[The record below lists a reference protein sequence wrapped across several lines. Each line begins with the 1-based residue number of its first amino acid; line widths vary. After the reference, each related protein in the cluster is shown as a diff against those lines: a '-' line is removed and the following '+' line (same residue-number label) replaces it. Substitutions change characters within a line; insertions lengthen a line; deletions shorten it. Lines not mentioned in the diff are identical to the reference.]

1 MAIPH
6 EPAFDAA
13 EYAARLQ
20 NVRRGMAERNLD
32 CLLVFSPHN
41 VFYLSGMDSENLF
54 DFQCL
59 IVPADGEPV
68 LVILDFEEA
77 RAANSVGAGRVVSY
91 HAFDDPIDA
100 VLDQLG
106 ALDLKEARLGL
117 ESRAGITPASYVR
130 FVQALAGAALEDP
143 FGIIENSRLVKSPAE
158 IVYMRRAAALTDAAT
173 LAAYEAL
180 RPGVRDAEIAAVIM
194 DTFYRGG
201 SDTVCWGPI
210 VASGYR
216 AGSAHSSFNGR
227 RIEAGETVF
236 LELTAEVRKYTAPL
250 MRTAILG
257 RPSAHQERVADAGA
271 RAVETIL
278 ATARPGVAAADVA
291 RAAGEVLAPVLEG
304 IVFHHNFGY
313 PVGIGYPGTWI
324 EALGFFLRVDNPRPL
339 KPGMVFHLPMS
350 LRKFGEW
357 GINQS
362 HTMLITDDG
371 AEALTKTP
379 ARLHALQAA
388 PAWPK
393 EDQRHA

>member
-1 MAIPH
+1 MPIPR
-6 EPAFDAA
+6 EPAFDTA
-13 EYAARLQ
+13 EYAARLAT
-20 NVRRGMAERNLD
+20 VRRGMAERDLD
-32 CLLVFSPHN
+32 GLLLFSPHN

-59 IVPADGEPV
+59 IVPAEGEPV

-91 HAFDDPIDA
+91 HAFDDPVAA
-100 VLDQLG
+100 VLAQLDG
-106 ALDLKEARLGL
+106 LGLSKARLGL
-117 ESRAGITPASYVR
+117 ESRAGGTPALHALLGRS
-130 FVQALAGAALEDP
+130 LAGATLTDP
-143 FGIIENSRLVKSPAE
+143 FGIVEDVRLVKSPAE
-158 IVYMRRAAALTDAAT
+158 IGYMRQAAALTDAAT
-173 LAAYEAL
+173 LAAYDAL

-194 DTFYRGG
+194 DVFYRGG

-227 RIEAGETVF
+227 TILAGETVF
-236 LELTAEVRKYTAPL
+236 LELTAEVRRYTAPL

-257 RPSAHQERVADAGA
+257 RPSTEQARVAEAGA

-291 RAAGEVLAPVLEG
+291 HAAGAVLAPILDG

-324 EALGFFLRVDNPRPL
+324 ESLGFFLRIDNPRPL
-339 KPGMVFHLPMS
+339 AAGMVFHLPMS
-350 LRKFGEW
+350 FRKFGEW

-362 HTMLITDDG
+362 HTMLITDHG
-371 AEALTKTP
+371 AEALTTTP
-379 ARLHALQAA
+379 ARLQVLDL
-388 PAWPK
+388 PTT
-393 EDQRHA
+393 

>member
-6 EPAFDAA
+6 EPAFPRAEFERRVAATQRSLADRGLDA
-13 EYAARLQ
+13 
-20 NVRRGMAERNLD
+20 
-32 CLLVFSPHN
+32 LLLFGPHN

-59 IVPADGEPV
+59 IVGRDGEPV

-77 RAANSVGAGRVVSY
+77 RAANTVAFGQPVSY
-91 HAFDDPIDA
+91 HAFDDPVAIVA
-100 VLDQLG
+100 DQVRQMG
-106 ALDLKEARLGL
+106 VGGGRLGL
-117 ESRAGITPASYVR
+117 EQRAPFTLTPALLTR
-130 FVQALAGAALEDP
+130 FRAALPEATFDDP
-143 FGIIENSRLVKSPAE
+143 FGIVEDLRLVKSDAE
-158 IVYMRRAAALTDAAT
+158 VAYQRQAAALTDRAV
-173 LAAYEAL
+173 LAAYDAL
-180 RPGVRDAEIAAVIM
+180 RPGVRDNEIAAVIM

-227 RIEAGETVF
+227 RIQAGETVF
-236 LELTAEVRKYTAPL
+236 LEVTGEVRKYTAPL

-257 RPSAHQERVADAGA
+257 QPTPEIARVADAGA

-278 ATARPGVAAADVA
+278 DTARAGVPAADVA
-291 RAAGEVLAPVLEG
+291 RAAGKVVEPILDG

-324 EALGFFLRVDNPRPL
+324 ETLGFFLRIDNPRPL

-350 LRKFGEW
+350 FRKFGEF
-357 GINQS
+357 GANQS
-362 HTMLITDDG
+362 HTIRISEEG
-371 AEALTKTP
+371 PAEALTKTE
-379 ARLHALQAA
+379 ARLRVLGGA
-388 PAWPK
+388 
-393 EDQRHA
+393 

>member
-13 EYAARLQ
+13 EYAQRLAT
-20 NVRRGMAERNLD
+20 VRRGMAERGLD
-32 CLLVFSPHN
+32 GLLVFAPHN
-41 VFYLSGMDSENLF
+41 VFYLCGMDSENLF

-59 IVPADGEPV
+59 IVPADAATEPV

-77 RAANSVGAGRVVSY
+77 RAANSVGAGRTVSY
-91 HAFDDPIDA
+91 RAFDDPIEA
-100 VLDQLG
+100 VLVQLR
-106 ALDLKEARLGL
+106 DLGL
-117 ESRAGITPASYVR
+117 AARRVGLEGRAGVTPAIHAR
-130 FVQALAGAALEDP
+130 FVAAITASGATVADP
-143 FGIIENSRLVKSPAE
+143 FGIVEDARLVKSPAE
-158 IVYMRRAAALTDAAT
+158 IALMRRAAALTDAAVA
-173 LAAYEAL
+173 AAYGAL

-227 RIEAGETVF
+227 RIEPGETVF
-236 LELTAEVRKYTAPL
+236 LELTAEIHRYTAPL

-257 RPSAHQERVADAGA
+257 RPSTEQQRVAEAGA
-271 RAVETIL
+271 AAVETIL
-278 ATARPGVAAADVA
+278 TTARPGVVAADVA
-291 RAAGEVLAPVLEG
+291 HAAGAVLAPIRQG
-304 IVFHHNFGY
+304 IVFHDNFGY

-324 EALGFFLRVDNPRPL
+324 EQLGFFLRVDNPRPL
-339 KPGMVFHLPMS
+339 SAGMVFHLPMS

-362 HTMLITDDG
+362 HTMLITDSG

-379 ARLHALQAA
+379 ARLNVLDVAA
-388 PAWPK
+388 V
-393 EDQRHA
+393 

>member
-6 EPAFDAA
+6 EPAFDAT
-13 EYAARLQ
+13 EYAARLRT
-20 NVRRGMAERNLD
+20 VRGGMAERD
-32 CLLVFSPHN
+32 IDGLLLFSPHN

-59 IVPADGEPV
+59 IVPAEGEPV

-77 RAANSVGAGRVVSY
+77 RAANSVGAGRTVSY
-91 HAFDDPIDA
+91 HAFDDPIEA
-100 VLDQLG
+100 VLVQVAQLG
-106 ALDLKEARLGL
+106 LSKGRLGL
-117 ESRAGITPASYVR
+117 ESRAGITPASYAR
-130 FVQALAGAALEDP
+130 FVERLAGATIVDP
-143 FGIIENSRLVKSPAE
+143 FGVVENARLVKSAAE
-158 IVYMRRAAALTDAAT
+158 IAYMRRAAALTDAAT
-173 LAAYEAL
+173 LAAYEAI

-194 DTFYRGG
+194 DVFYRGG

-227 RIEAGETVF
+227 RIESGETVF
-236 LELTAEVRKYTAPL
+236 LELTAEIRKYTAPL

-257 RPSAHQERVADAGA
+257 RPSAEQERVAEAGA

-291 RAAGEVLAPVLEG
+291 RAAGAVLAPVLEG

-324 EALGFFLRVDNPRPL
+324 ESLGFFLRVDNPRPL
-339 KPGMVFHLPMS
+339 EVGMAFHLPMS
-350 LRKFGEW
+350 LRKFGAW

-362 HTMLITDDG
+362 HTMLITETG
-371 AEALTKTP
+371 AEPLTKTP
-379 ARLHALQAA
+379 ARLHVINAGG
-388 PAWPK
+388 
-393 EDQRHA
+393 

>member
-1 MAIPH
+1 MTIPH
-6 EPAFDAA
+6 EPAFSAA
-13 EYAARLQ
+13 EYAARLAV
-20 NVRRGMAERNLD
+20 VRRGMAERRVD
-32 CLLVFSPHN
+32 GLLLFSPHN

-59 IVPADGEPV
+59 IVPAEGEPV

-77 RAANSVGAGRVVSY
+77 RAANSVGAGRTVSY
-91 HAFDDPIDA
+91 HAFDDPIEA
-100 VLDQLG
+100 VITEVAALG
-106 ALDLKEARLGL
+106 MSGKRLGL
-117 ESRAGITPASYVR
+117 ESRAGITPASYAR
-130 FVQALAGAALEDP
+130 FVERLAGTTVVDP
-143 FGIIENSRLVKSPAE
+143 FGIVEQARLVKSPAE
-158 IVYMRRAAALTDAAT
+158 LACMRRAAALTDAAT
-173 LAAYEAL
+173 LAAYAAL

-194 DTFYRGG
+194 DVFYRGG

-227 RIEAGETVF
+227 TIQAGETVF
-236 LELTAEVRKYTAPL
+236 LELTAEIRKYTAPL

-257 RPSAHQERVADAGA
+257 RPSAEQQRVADAGA

-278 ATARPGVAAADVA
+278 ATAKPGVPAADVA
-291 RAAGEVLAPVLEG
+291 RAAGAVLAPVLDSV
-304 IVFHHNFGY
+304 VFHHNFGY

-339 KPGMVFHLPMS
+339 QAGMVFHLPMS
-350 LRKFGEW
+350 LRRFGEW

-362 HTMLITDDG
+362 HTMLITDTG

-379 ARLHALQAA
+379 ARLEVLAS
-388 PAWPK
+388 PGS
-393 EDQRHA
+393 

>member
-6 EPAFDAA
+6 EPAFPQAEFERRVAA
-13 EYAARLQ
+13 AQRSLAAR
-20 NVRRGMAERNLD
+20 GLD
-32 CLLVFSPHN
+32 AILLFGPHN

-59 IVPADGEPV
+59 IVGREGTPT

-77 RAANSVGAGRVVSY
+77 RAANSVGYGTPVSY
-91 HAFDDPIDA
+91 HAFDDPVAA
-100 VLDQLG
+100 VADQLRAIG
-106 ALDLKEARLGL
+106 AERGRLGL
-117 ESRAGITPASYVR
+117 EQRAPFTLTPALLTR
-130 FVQALAGAALEDP
+130 FREALPDATFEDP
-143 FGIIENSRLVKSPAE
+143 FGIVEDLRLVKSDAE
-158 IVYMRRAAALTDAAT
+158 VAYQRQAAALTDAAVE
-173 LAAYEAL
+173 AAYAVL
-180 RPGVRDAEIAAVIM
+180 RPGVRDAEVAAVIM

-227 RIEAGETVF
+227 RIQAGETVF
-236 LELTAEVRKYTAPL
+236 LEVTGEVKKYTAPL

-257 RPSAHQERVADAGA
+257 QPTPEIARVADAGA

-278 ATARPGVAAADVA
+278 ATARAGVPAAEVA
-291 RAAGEVLAPVLEG
+291 RAAGKVVEPILEG

-324 EALGFFLRVDNPRPL
+324 ETLGFFLRVDNPRPL

-350 LRKFGEW
+350 FRKFGEF
-357 GINQS
+357 GANQS
-362 HTMLITDDG
+362 HTIRISEDG
-371 AEALTKTP
+371 PAEALTKTE
-379 ARLHALQAA
+379 ARLRVLGGA
-388 PAWPK
+388 
-393 EDQRHA
+393 

>member
-1 MAIPH
+1 MTIPH
-6 EPAFDAA
+6 EPVFEPS
-13 EYAARLQ
+13 EYARRLAA
-20 NVRRGMAERNLD
+20 VRAGMAERDLD
-32 CLLVFSPHN
+32 ALLVFSPHN
-41 VFYLSGMDSENLF
+41 VFYLCGMDSENLF

-59 IVPADGEPV
+59 IVPAAASLEPV

-77 RAANSVGAGRVVSY
+77 RAANSVGAGRTVSY
-91 HAFDDPIDA
+91 HAFDDPIEA
-100 VLDQLG
+100 VVAQVRELG
-106 ALDLKEARLGL
+106 LAGGRLGL
-117 ESRAGITPASYVR
+117 ESRAGITPAAFRR
-130 FVQALAGAALEDP
+130 FTEHLGQAGATIEDP
-143 FGIIENSRLVKSPAE
+143 FGIVENTRLVKSEPELAL
-158 IVYMRRAAALTDAAT
+158 MRRSAALTDQAV
-173 LAAYEAL
+173 LAAYAAL

-194 DTFYRGG
+194 DVFYRGG

-257 RPSAHQERVADAGA
+257 RPSAEQERVAEAGA

-278 ATARPGVAAADVA
+278 ATARPGIPAADVA
-291 RAAGEVLAPVLEG
+291 HAAGAVLAPVLDG

-324 EALGFFLRVDNPRPL
+324 ETLGFFLRVDNPRPL
-339 KPGMVFHLPMS
+339 VPGMVFHLPMS

-357 GINQS
+357 GVNQS
-362 HTMLITDDG
+362 HTIVITDTG
-371 AEALTKTP
+371 ATALTTTP
-379 ARLHALQAA
+379 ARLKVL
-388 PAWPK
+388 
-393 EDQRHA
+393 ETGT

>member
-6 EPAFDAA
+6 EPAFDAS
-13 EYAARLQ
+13 EYAARLGA
-20 NVRRGMAERNLD
+20 VRLGMAERQID
-32 CLLVFSPHN
+32 GLLLFSPHN

-59 IVPADGEPV
+59 IVPAQGEPV

-77 RAANSVGAGRVVSY
+77 RAANSVGYGRTVSY
-91 HAFDDPIDA
+91 HAFDDPITA
-100 VLDQLG
+100 VLAQLD
-106 ALDLKEARLGL
+106 ALGLARRRLGL
-117 ESRAGITPASYVR
+117 ESRAGITPASYAQ
-130 FVQALAGAALEDP
+130 FVQRLAGATAVDP
-143 FGIIENSRLVKSPAE
+143 FGVVENVRLVKSPAE
-158 IVYMRRAAALTDAAT
+158 LAYMRRAAALTDAAT

-180 RPGVRDAEIAAVIM
+180 RPGVRDAEIAATILDV
-194 DTFYRGG
+194 FYRGG

-210 VASGYR
+210 VASGYL

-227 RIEAGETVF
+227 TIQAGETVF
-236 LELTAEVRKYTAPL
+236 LELTAEVRRYTAPL

-257 RPSAHQERVADAGA
+257 RPSPEQERVADAGA

-291 RAAGEVLAPVLEG
+291 RAAGAVLAPVLEG

-324 EALGFFLRVDNPRPL
+324 ESLGFFLRVDNPRPL
-339 KPGMVFHLPMS
+339 EAGMVFHLPMS

-362 HTMLITDDG
+362 HTMLITETG
-371 AEALTKTP
+371 AEALTRTP
-379 ARLHALQAA
+379 ARLQVLDAGG
-388 PAWPK
+388 
-393 EDQRHA
+393 

>member
-1 MAIPH
+1 MPIPR
-6 EPAFDAA
+6 EPAFEAA
-13 EYAARLQ
+13 EYAARLAA
-20 NVRRGMAERNLD
+20 VRRGMAERDLD
-32 CLLVFSPHN
+32 GLLLFSPHN
-41 VFYLSGMDSENLF
+41 VFYLCGMDSENLF

-77 RAANSVGAGRVVSY
+77 RAANSVGFGRTISY
-91 HAFDDPIDA
+91 HAFDDPITA
-100 VLDQLG
+100 VLTQVAALG
-106 ALDLKEARLGL
+106 LTKARLGL
-117 ESRAGITPASYVR
+117 ESRAGVTPASYAR
-130 FVQALAGAALEDP
+130 FVERLAGASVEDP
-143 FGIIENSRLVKSPAE
+143 FGIVENARLVKSPAE
-158 IVYMRRAAALTDAAT
+158 QAYMRRAAALTDAAT

-180 RPGVRDAEIAAVIM
+180 RPGVRDAEIAATILDV
-194 DTFYRGG
+194 FYRGG

-227 RIEAGETVF
+227 TIQAGETIF

-257 RPSAHQERVADAGA
+257 RPSAEQERVADAGA

-278 ATARPGVAAADVA
+278 ATAGPGVRAADIA
-291 RAAGEVLAPVLEG
+291 HAAGEVLAPILDG

-324 EALGFFLRVDNPRPL
+324 ESLGFFLRVDNPRPL
-339 KPGMVFHLPMS
+339 QAGMVFHLPMS

-362 HTMLITDDG
+362 HTMLITEHG
-371 AEALTKTP
+371 AEALTTTE
-379 ARLHALQAA
+379 ARLRVLDSTR
-388 PAWPK
+388 PG
-393 EDQRHA
+393 